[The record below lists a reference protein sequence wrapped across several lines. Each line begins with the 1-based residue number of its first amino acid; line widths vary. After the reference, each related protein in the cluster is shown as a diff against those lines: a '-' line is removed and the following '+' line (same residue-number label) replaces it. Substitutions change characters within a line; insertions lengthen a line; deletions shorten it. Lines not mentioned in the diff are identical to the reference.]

1 MGGYR
6 SVTFNLVPRHRHNG
20 VCVASLTSMRVLV
33 LLLLAANCFAACLP
47 ITEAP
52 NKLGSTLC
60 ITGKVLSVQRSPS
73 GSAWFLNFCEDYTT
87 CPFSAVVFTKDLRD
101 VGDVR
106 MLAGR
111 TIEIHGTLKQYKGK
125 PEIIIRD
132 ARQLKGEAAKLPP
145 IPKDFDVQK
154 KGRFRAGQGS
164 AKTQHSASSLDPE
177 KR

>member
-1 MGGYR
+1 MR
-6 SVTFNLVPRHRHNG
+6 PLAFLLF
-20 VCVASLTSMRVLV
+20 AST
-33 LLLLAANCFAACLP
+33 AFAACLP

-60 ITGKVLSVQRSPS
+60 ITGKVLNVERSPS
-73 GSAWFLNFCEDYTT
+73 GSAWFLNFCEDYAK

-111 TIEIHGTLKQYKGK
+111 TIEVHGTLKLYKGV

-145 IPKDFDVQK
+145 VPKDFDVQK
-154 KGRFRAGQGS
+154 KGRYRASQGS
-164 AKTQHSASSLDPE
+164 AKTQHSTSLDAE

>member
-1 MGGYR
+1 
-6 SVTFNLVPRHRHNG
+6 
-20 VCVASLTSMRVLV
+20 MRILA
-33 LLLLAANCFAACLP
+33 LLLLSTACSFAACLP

-52 NKLGSTLC
+52 QKLGSTLC
-60 ITGKVLSVQRSPS
+60 IAGKVLSVERSPS
-73 GSAWFLNFCEDYTT
+73 GSVWFLNFCEDYAQ

-111 TIEIHGTLKQYKGK
+111 TVEVHGTLKQYKGK

-145 IPKDFDVQK
+145 VPKDFDVQK

-164 AKTQHSASSLDPE
+164 TKTQHSTTSLDAE

>member
-1 MGGYR
+1 
-6 SVTFNLVPRHRHNG
+6 
-20 VCVASLTSMRVLV
+20 MRVLA
-33 LLLLAANCFAACLP
+33 LLLLAANGFGACLP

-52 NKLGSTLC
+52 RKLGSTLC
-60 ITGKVLSVQRSPS
+60 LTGKVLSVERSPS
-73 GSAWFLNFCEDYTT
+73 GSAWFLNFCQDYTK

-111 TIEIHGTLKQYKGK
+111 TIEVHGKVLQYKGV

-132 ARQLKGEAAKLPP
+132 ARQLKGESARLPP

-164 AKTQHSASSLDPE
+164 IKPEHSSSSTDAE

>member
-1 MGGYR
+1 
-6 SVTFNLVPRHRHNG
+6 
-20 VCVASLTSMRVLV
+20 MRILV
-33 LLLLAANCFAACLP
+33 LLLASANCFAACLP

-60 ITGKVLSVQRSPS
+60 ITGKVLSVERSPT
-73 GSAWFLNFCEDYTT
+73 GAVWFLNFCEDYTQ
-87 CPFSAVVFTKDLRD
+87 CPFSAVVFTRDLRD

-111 TIEIHGTLKQYKGK
+111 TVEVHGTIKQYKGK
-125 PEIIIRD
+125 PESIIRD

-145 IPKDFDVQK
+145 VPKDFDVQK
-154 KGRFRAGQGS
+154 KGRYRASQGS
-164 AKTQHSASSLDPE
+164 AKTQHSTTLDAE

>member
-1 MGGYR
+1 
-6 SVTFNLVPRHRHNG
+6 
-20 VCVASLTSMRVLV
+20 MRYFLII
-33 LLLLAANCFAACLP
+33 LLLGTCAADCLP

-52 NKLGSTLC
+52 KKLGSTVC
-60 ITGKVLSVQRSPS
+60 ITGKVLSVKHSDS
-73 GSAWFLNFCEDYTT
+73 GAAWFLNFCEDYTN
-87 CPFSAVVFTKDLRD
+87 CPFSAVVFARDLRD

-111 TIEIHGTLKQYKGK
+111 TVEVHGKVLEYKGV

-145 IPKDFDVQK
+145 IPKEFDVER
-154 KGRFRAGQGS
+154 KGRYRAGRGG
-164 AKTQHSASSLDPE
+164 TRPSSTSDVE

>member
-1 MGGYR
+1 
-6 SVTFNLVPRHRHNG
+6 
-20 VCVASLTSMRVLV
+20 MRAF
-33 LLLLAANCFAACLP
+33 LLLLLSTGCFAVCLP

-52 NKLGSTLC
+52 QKLGSTLC
-60 ITGKVLSVQRSPS
+60 ITGKVLSVERSPS
-73 GSAWFLNFCEDYTT
+73 GSVWFLNFCEDYSK

-111 TIEIHGTLKQYKGK
+111 TVEIHGKLLQYKGR

-164 AKTQHSASSLDPE
+164 VKPQHSTSSLDAE

>member
-1 MGGYR
+1 M
-6 SVTFNLVPRHRHNG
+6 
-20 VCVASLTSMRVLV
+20 LV
-33 LLLLAANCFAACLP
+33 LLLLSTGCFGACLP
-47 ITEAP
+47 ISEAP
-52 NKLGSTLC
+52 QKLGSTLC
-60 ITGKVLSVQRSPS
+60 ITGKVLSVERSPS
-73 GSAWFLNFCEDYTT
+73 GSAWFLNFCEDYRK

-111 TIEIHGTLKQYKGK
+111 TVEVHGKVLLYKGV

-145 IPKDFDVQK
+145 LPKDFDVQK

-164 AKTQHSASSLDPE
+164 VKSQHSTSSLDAE

>member
-1 MGGYR
+1 
-6 SVTFNLVPRHRHNG
+6 
-20 VCVASLTSMRVLV
+20 MRILA
-33 LLLLAANCFAACLP
+33 LLLLSTSSFGVCLP
-47 ITEAP
+47 ISEAP

-73 GSAWFLNFCEDYTT
+73 GSAWFLNFCEDYTK
-87 CPFSAVVFTKDLRD
+87 CPFSAVVFARDLRD

-111 TIEIHGTLKQYKGK
+111 TVEVHGKVLLYKGV

-145 IPKDFDVQK
+145 VPKDFDVQK
-154 KGRFRAGQGS
+154 KGRFRASQGS
-164 AKTQHSASSLDPE
+164 TKTQHSTNSLDAE

>member
-1 MGGYR
+1 
-6 SVTFNLVPRHRHNG
+6 
-20 VCVASLTSMRVLV
+20 V
-33 LLLLAANCFAACLP
+33 LLIATFGNAACLP

-52 NKLGSTLC
+52 KKLGSTVC
-60 ITGKVLSVQRSPS
+60 ITGKVLNVKKSDS
-73 GSAWFLNFCEDYTT
+73 GAAWFLNFCEDYKS

-106 MLAGR
+106 MLAGK
-111 TIEIHGTLKQYKGK
+111 TIEVHGKVLEYKGV

-145 IPKDFDVQK
+145 VPKEFDVSR
-154 KGRFRAGQGS
+154 KGRYSAGQI
-164 AKTQHSASSLDPE
+164 KTKRSTTSSTDVE